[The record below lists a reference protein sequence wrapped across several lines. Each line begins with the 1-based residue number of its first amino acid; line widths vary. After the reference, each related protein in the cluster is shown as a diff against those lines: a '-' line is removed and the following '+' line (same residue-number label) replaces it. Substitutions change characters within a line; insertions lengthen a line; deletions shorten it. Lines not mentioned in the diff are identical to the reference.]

1 MRPPPGRN
9 YAGRGGL
16 AANKEPVARSRAAGL
31 TPVKAQTLRMIRI
44 KGSIAVMSRSLPSPW
59 LAAPLL
65 VAPLVVQA
73 TQYLTV
79 EQAQRL
85 LFPAATGYAPEPLE
99 LTPAQASAVE
109 QASGTQ
115 VVNRKPQIW
124 RAMAGDTPLGR
135 LFVDQVYGKHEFITY
150 ALAVTADGKVAGVE
164 ILDYRETHGDEVR
177 QPRWRA
183 QFLGKGATDA
193 VKLGSDI
200 QNISGATLSC
210 RHLTD
215 GVRRLLATNRVLPGT
230 KP

>member
-1 MRPPPGRN
+1 M
-9 YAGRGGL
+9 AGVQE
-16 AANKEPVARSRAAGL
+16 ASL
-31 TPVKAQTLRMIRI
+31 TPINDETLRIIRI
-44 KGSIAVMSRSLPSPW
+44 KGSIAAMSRRLPSPW

-73 TQYLTV
+73 TQYLSID
-79 EQAQRL
+79 QAQRL
-85 LFPAATGYAPEPLE
+85 LFPTATGYALQALE
-99 LTPAQASAVE
+99 LTSGQVSAIE

-115 VVNRKPQIW
+115 VVNRKPRMW
-124 RAMAGDTPLGR
+124 RAMAGDRLLGH

-150 ALAVTADGKVAGVE
+150 ALAVTADGQVAGVE

-183 QFLGKGATDA
+183 QFLGKDAGDA
-193 VKLGSDI
+193 VKLGRDI

-215 GVRRLLATNRVLPGT
+215 GVRRLLATRRALLYAAP
-230 KP
+230 

>member
-1 MRPPPGRN
+1 M
-9 YAGRGGL
+9 
-16 AANKEPVARSRAAGL
+16 
-31 TPVKAQTLRMIRI
+31 TPINDETLRIIRI
-44 KGSIAVMSRSLPSPW
+44 KGSIAAMSRRLPSPW
-59 LAAPLL
+59 LAASLL

-73 TQYLTV
+73 TQYLSI

-85 LFPAATGYAPEPLE
+85 LFPTATGYVPQALE
-99 LTPAQASAVE
+99 LTSGQVSTIE

-115 VVNRKPQIW
+115 VVNRKPRMW
-124 RAMAGDTPLGR
+124 RAMAGDRLLGH

-150 ALAVTADGKVAGVE
+150 ALAVTADGQVAGVE

-183 QFLGKGATDA
+183 QFLGKDAGDA
-193 VKLGSDI
+193 VKLGRDI

-215 GVRRLLATNRVLPGT
+215 GVRRLLATRRALLGAAP
-230 KP
+230 

>member
-1 MRPPPGRN
+1 M
-9 YAGRGGL
+9 
-16 AANKEPVARSRAAGL
+16 
-31 TPVKAQTLRMIRI
+31 TPINDETLRIIRI
-44 KGSIAVMSRSLPSPW
+44 KGSIAAMSRRLPSPW
-59 LAAPLL
+59 LAASLL

-73 TQYLTV
+73 TQYLSI

-85 LFPAATGYAPEPLE
+85 LFPTATGYVPQALE
-99 LTPAQASAVE
+99 LTSGQVSTIE

-115 VVNRKPQIW
+115 VVNRKPRMW
-124 RAMAGDTPLGR
+124 RAMAGDRLLGH

-150 ALAVTADGKVAGVE
+150 ALAVTADGQVAGVE

-183 QFLGKGATDA
+183 QFLGKDAGDA
-193 VKLGSDI
+193 VKLGRDI

-215 GVRRLLATNRVLPGT
+215 GVRRLLATRHALLGAAP
-230 KP
+230 